1 MRTFILSHVI
11 ACAMVFSFLD
21 SGLSVPQSLPQNEP
35 SGVAQRALYFI
46 PNLGQFHKEVAC
58 CAKAMGYT
66 LWITE
71 RGITYD
77 TSILKK
83 PAMIAEADTGF
94 GLIEYRRVVS
104 RATFSGANASLQVIP
119 LDMTEHQV
127 NFFRGNERSAWKT
140 GIRTSQSILY
150 QGLYPR
156 IDLKIFGTESINE
169 YEFII
174 HPGGDILNIVFT
186 YDGSRAANLDE
197 DGALLMENDHY
208 GFYHKVPL
216 CYSVSEGTNRPA
228 TVLFRQIGD
237 NSFGYAIADYDKRE
251 TLVIRQKIA
260 VSVKEKDLGSCDMGY
275 RIAVDSHGAV
285 YVTGRTRSNDF
296 PLQNS
301 YRGNLSGEEDA
312 FVSKLN
318 AAGTALVYS
327 TYIGGT
333 SCDYGKGIHVDSEG
347 RAYLTGITYS
357 NDFPTQNALF
367 EKNAG
372 NSDAFIAK
380 LDASGKNLI
389 YSTFLGGSSDESGQS
404 VTADQSGAVFVTG
417 WTQSHDFPVQDALIG
432 HLSGK
437 RDAFVTKID
446 PFGSALLF
454 STYLGGDSLDF
465 AKDITIGSSGTVWV
479 TGYTGSSDFPVKNAL
494 ISTFS
499 GKLDAFVTRLSSTH
513 PDLLFSTF
521 LGGTSCDIGNAIAA
535 DPDGFAYITGY
546 TDSAD
551 FPFKNGW
558 DDSLSGK
565 TDAFV
570 VKINSSD
577 NSIVYSTFLGGT
589 SDDSGCDVA
598 VDSKGA
604 AYITGY
610 TYSQDF
616 PTQKS
621 RKEGLTGNRD
631 AFVTKIA
638 PAGSSLS
645 YSALLGGTSC
655 DCGRGIAVDQS
666 GSAYITGYTSSD
678 DFPTMNAFREILAGK
693 DDAFVTKF
701 SESGAAL
708 IYSTY
713 LGGLKGFA
721 LFKR

>member
-1 MRTFILSHVI
+1 MRPFNLKHVI
-11 ACAMVFSFLD
+11 ACAIVFSFLG
-21 SGLSVPQSLPQNEP
+21 SGLSVPQSLPQNVP
-35 SGVAQRALYFI
+35 SGATQRALYFI
-46 PNLGQFHKEVAC
+46 PNLGQFHEEVAY

-66 LWITE
+66 LWVTE
-71 RGITYD
+71 QGITYD
-77 TSILKK
+77 ASILKN
-83 PAMIAEADTGF
+83 PAMTPETDTGF
-94 GLIEYRRVVS
+94 RPIEYRRVIS
-104 RATFSGANASLQVIP
+104 RASFTGASPTLEVIP
-119 LDMTEHQV
+119 LDMTEHRV
-127 NFFRGNERSAWKT
+127 HFFRGSEKSAWKT

-150 QGLYPR
+150 RDLYPG
-156 IDLKIFGTESINE
+156 IDLKISGMESTNE

-174 HPGGDILNIVFT
+174 HPGGDMLNIVFT
-186 YDGSRAANLDE
+186 YDGCSAAALDE
-197 DGALLMENDHY
+197 KGILLMGNDHY
-208 GFYHKVPL
+208 GFRHKVPL
-216 CYSVSEGTNRPA
+216 CYSVSGGTNKPA
-228 TVLFRQIGD
+228 TVQFRQIGD
-237 NSFGYAIADYDKRE
+237 DSFGYMVADYDKRE
-251 TLVIRQKIA
+251 TLVIRQEID
-260 VSVKEKDLGSCDMGY
+260 VSLKDKEFGSCDMGY

-296 PLQNS
+296 PIKNS

-347 RAYLTGITYS
+347 RVYLTGITYS
-357 NDFPTQNALF
+357 DDFPTQNALF

-372 NSDAFIAK
+372 HSDAFIAK

-389 YSTFLGGSSDESGQS
+389 YSTFLGGSSDEAGQS
-404 VTADQSGAVFVTG
+404 LTADHSGAVFVTG
-417 WTQSHDFPVQDALIG
+417 WTQSQDFPVQDALIG
-432 HLSGK
+432 RLSGK
-437 RDAFVTKID
+437 RDAFVAKID
-446 PFGSALLF
+446 PSGSSLLF

-465 AKDITIGSSGTVWV
+465 AKDITTGSSDTIWV
-479 TGYTGSSDFPVKNAL
+479 TGYTGSSDFPVKSPL

-499 GKLDAFVTRLSSTH
+499 GRLDAFVTRLSSTNAN
-513 PDLLFSTF
+513 LIFSTF
-521 LGGTSCDIGNAIAA
+521 LGGTSCDIGNAIST
-535 DPDGFAYITGY
+535 DPDGSAYITGY
-546 TDSAD
+546 TDSGD

-570 VKINSSD
+570 VKISSSD
-577 NSIVYSTFLGGT
+577 NSLVYSTFLGGT

-598 VDSKGA
+598 VDAQGA

-621 RKEGLTGNRD
+621 LAEGLTGKRD

-645 YSALLGGTSC
+645 YSALLGGTSY
-655 DCGRGIAVDQS
+655 DCGRSIAVDRS
-666 GSAYITGYTSSD
+666 GSAYITGYTNSD
-678 DFPTMNAFREILAGK
+678 DFPTMNPFREILAGK

-701 SESGAAL
+701 SESGTSL
-708 IYSTY
+708 VYSTY